1 MTDEFLPLGL
11 MSQVKADLVL
21 SIRDSM
27 RQRGLSVEAA
37 AAATGIP
44 ADRLRDIL
52 NGRDLRAVTIETLDR
67 IFEAV
72 HQPWPPAP
80 GKEP

>member
-11 MSQVKADLVL
+11 MSQVKADLIL

-27 RQRGLSVEAA
+27 RQRGLAVETA

-72 HQPWPPAP
+72 DQPWPPAP